1 CAFCQLNDE
10 CPEKYGEKKTY
21 EAEKLTLHYYCLL
34 MSSGIWQRGEEDEGI
49 YGFLL
54 EDIRKELKRA
64 RKLVCKV
71 CRKKGAS
78 IGCSGK
84 RCKKSYHFPCGVQ
97 KECIFQF
104 TGEFRSYCWD
114 HRPIQKHFT
123 EGRPSEPSLCTICFE
138 YVEPIASYN
147 IIKSPCCKNSW
158 FHRDCLQHQA
168 LSAGMF
174 FFRCTICN
182 NKEKFQQEMLRLG
195 IYIPERDASWE
206 LEEDA
211 YQELFQRYQHCDVT
225 RCHCKMGRE
234 YNRPN
239 SYLELLSLDCCISN
253 TSRDNWKIISNFLA
267 CITFKEQK
275 PTLKTNTFLNL
286 SHLSLILSVLHFLR
300 FLFSLHLSPSFSVV
314 SLCCFHRSWL
324 KRQRGECWRSQEG
337 QCCNKRGHEILPAGS
352 LGLVRTVTM
361 VGASE
366 YILKP
371 VCLFFCLF
379 SKWEIRRCDCCG
391 SRGTHLACSSLGWQ
405 QNWECVDCRSTMQ
418 ESVIAHSQNWY
429 YEAGRIIAISLVHG
443 GPAPGFFSTTLFNC
457 LVHGP
462 DKAKPTIDD
471 IADLDIAET
480 ILKIKAAKTLKELL
494 TAVKSSSKYL
504 LVAECLRP
512 IQNMVDKEELV
523 RDLLVYHVIGRVRS
537 PFESFREGLKILG
550 VLEKIQ
556 MYPDIFCGILCH
568 GAEKLTAEVL
578 GSLFK
583 IHFSEEGTRK
593 RMHEARVI
601 GFWRDYLKD
610 VEGNKTSRSLEEILI
625 FATGADAIPPIG
637 FVPEPSIEFWHSR
650 ERSPFPIGNK
660 CKNTLKFPI
669 TKTYKEFKRNMD
681 FAVSMEL

>member
-1 CAFCQLNDE
+1 MTEDSLFLVQNPPCAFCQLNDE

-239 SYLELLSLDCCISN
+239 S
-253 TSRDNWKIISNFLA
+253 
-267 CITFKEQK
+267 
-275 PTLKTNTFLNL
+275 
-286 SHLSLILSVLHFLR
+286 
-300 FLFSLHLSPSFSVV
+300 
-314 SLCCFHRSWL
+314 
-324 KRQRGECWRSQEG
+324 
-337 QCCNKRGHEILPAGS
+337 
-352 LGLVRTVTM
+352 
-361 VGASE
+361 
-366 YILKP
+366 
-371 VCLFFCLF
+371 
-379 SKWEIRRCDCCG
+379 KWEIRRCDCCG

-418 ESVIAHSQNWY
+418 ESGVWFFFFFYYYLNSFKNKTTKICLKSVLQKTHSQNWY